1 LKNYMTVRRIVV
13 SVIQVTAY
21 RVFKYF
27 GFSLFSII
35 NFAGKS
41 QMSGKLRTNNLEEL
55 RRNNLGWI

>member
-1 LKNYMTVRRIVV
+1 MKNYMTVSRIVL

-35 NFAGKS
+35 NFAGNL
-41 QMSGKLRTNNLEEL
+41 QMSGKLRTNDLKEL
-55 RRNNLGWI
+55 RRGK